1 MYDVTLVLFSLMW
14 FGKLMNSGSLGSH
27 GFETWRSR
35 FHFERKLIKI
45 YPESIAL
52 VVQKKNSKK
61 VVSQSLSPT
70 NKCMDLAALL
80 DQGASCPQND
90 ADHEN
95 EPNLH
100 SLVTQSHTESHYWV
114 PLQPETMYWRLSV
127 WSLDVLPTNSL
138 MLLGI
143 LFQLETYIKSIDFTF
158 LCAAKSP
165 REPTP
170 LLLGQSSCDLWCL
183 ESLHE
188 SIPSRSFH
196 GSDQNHPSRKEQ
208 QRDSPTSHIHR
219 VPQRVSESLQG
230 LQRIVMDPVSR
241 TVRIL
246 CLKQSI
252 ENIEMKPK

>member
-1 MYDVTLVLFSLMW
+1 
-14 FGKLMNSGSLGSH
+14 MNSGSLGSH

-100 SLVTQSHTESHYWV
+100 SLVTQSHTESHY
-114 PLQPETMYWRLSV
+114 
-127 WSLDVLPTNSL
+127 
-138 MLLGI
+138 
-143 LFQLETYIKSIDFTF
+143 
-158 LCAAKSP
+158 
-165 REPTP
+165 
-170 LLLGQSSCDLWCL
+170 
-183 ESLHE
+183 
-188 SIPSRSFH
+188 
-196 GSDQNHPSRKEQ
+196 
-208 QRDSPTSHIHR
+208 
-219 VPQRVSESLQG
+219 
-230 LQRIVMDPVSR
+230 
-241 TVRIL
+241 
-246 CLKQSI
+246 
-252 ENIEMKPK
+252 